1 MNGRGKAIDKDEF
14 IEAVQR
20 RSTLGSSEEAERSIQ
35 ETLEVLAEHLG
46 DDKSRDLATKL
57 PSEIAQYLPHER
69 GQVGK
74 AFVLSDF
81 IDDVYQRGDALHP
94 EEATVRAQA
103 VLQTVEEAVTEGE
116 SEEASSPLLPQEFA
130 PLLGEEE
137 PAESGQPGAG
147 G

>member
-1 MNGRGKAIDKDEF
+1 M
-14 IEAVQR
+14 
-20 RSTLGSSEEAERSIQ
+20 
-35 ETLEVLAEHLG
+35 
-46 DDKSRDLATKL
+46 
-57 PSEIAQYLPHER
+57 
-69 GQVGK
+69 
-74 AFVLSDF
+74 LSDF

-130 PLLGEEE
+130 PLLGEEG

>member
-1 MNGRGKAIDKDEF
+1 M
-14 IEAVQR
+14 
-20 RSTLGSSEEAERSIQ
+20 LG
-35 ETLEVLAEHLG
+35 EHLG
-46 DDKSRDLATKL
+46 DDKAKELAAKL

-74 AFVLSDF
+74 AFMLSDF

-116 SEEASSPLLPQEFA
+116 AEDADSPLPQEFA
-130 PLLGEEE
+130 PLLGEEG
-137 PAESGQPGAG
+137 PAESGLPGAG